1 MSVTLYFSKVSLN
14 SHIYEVYEQK
24 LDLKNV
30 LKTLYL
36 NIREGIE
43 YINEGLRIKEDGESF
58 LYDASYSFNFIEKAD
73 GELVDT
79 VIGSV
84 IKTAKIFIN
93 DIDKKTGKMT
103 KRAIDNKE
111 VINFYFDVYQEI
123 VVFHTTNRFGYK
135 EFNMA
140 FKELLNKC
148 MFSQDVTYNFEV
160 GLIKQGLNVQ
170 EIKQQLRDIGKLEY
184 LKIEVIPPNPDDE
197 LLRGIQ
203 ENGEE
208 YLGDMQAGNV
218 TEKSILFTSSAPEG
232 LNINSK
238 IINKEIEG
246 IDNIHSKL
254 SSNEATKM
262 DYVSVEARNQNGR
275 VYSTKDSRPVKYTLD
290 EKPLNLLDFAKVC
303 KRRLATLLST
313 FL

>member
-14 SHIYEVYEQK
+14 SHIFEIYEEK
-24 LDLKNV
+24 IELKSV

-36 NIREGIE
+36 SMKEGIE
-43 YINEGLRIKEDGESF
+43 YINEGLRIKEDGEKF
-58 LYDASYSFNFIEKAD
+58 LYDASYRFNFIEKPD
-73 GELVDT
+73 GEFKDT
-79 VIGSV
+79 VMGSV

-93 DIDKKTGKMT
+93 DIGNDGQMI

-111 VINFYFDVYQEI
+111 IINFYFDVYKEI

-148 MFSQDVTYNFEV
+148 MSSHDIKYNFEM
-160 GLIKQGLNVQ
+160 GLIKKGLNVQ
-170 EIKQQLRDIGKLEY
+170 EIKQQLSSIGRLEY

-197 LLRGIQ
+197 LLKGIQ

-208 YLGDMQAGNV
+208 YFEGMKAGNV
-218 TEKSILFTSSAPEG
+218 TEKSILFTSLAPEG
-232 LNINSK
+232 LNINSE
-238 IINKEIEG
+238 IINKELEG
-246 IDNIHSKL
+246 IDKIHSKL
-254 SSNEATKM
+254 SSDEATKM
-262 DYVSVEARNQNGR
+262 DYVSVEAKNQNGR
-275 VYSTKDSRPVKYTLD
+275 VFSTKDNRPVKYNLD
-290 EKPLNLLDFAKVC
+290 ERPQTLREFAAASKQKVAILL
-303 KRRLATLLST
+303 RT